1 MSQQILVT
9 WQNPKFLEKTYNKGE
24 KGLGDGYT
32 IDPKYPYQVVFTV
45 DELNRLQEQ
54 FVDLIKIYSGFNGND
69 ISNYFR
75 ESGESLSGAM
85 VRQLKR
91 ELNRILF
98 NDKLTNVYSYF
109 PFSDK
114 LAASQS
120 KTNVMKYMLSILE
133 SYRDITQRVLN
144 RESGLAE
151 YPASVTP
158 DTLPQLI
165 EVPESRTE
173 VTVGVTLTITRL
185 QIPLLESLIGAVN
198 SSITTKA
205 STFFDDTREL
215 KTLLNLGN
223 DRQVLVEAWRKSPS
237 NPSAIQLKLL
247 SALDAGVAVYDAAFI
262 SRELAKTVIDTVE
275 FDLGPEADTTPYL
288 RPMNT
293 DVIKYIP
300 NKRSLSEMTME
311 TLGIATGS
319 AGAII
324 NGSQLSYSDTVFRRW
339 FTSDF
344 NSSELNI
351 DFTDYNNFVY
361 YGSAYNRL
369 LSFKQKL
376 LKIEELTSAS
386 ISASVS
392 SSVIGQSLKAIEK
405 ENIIRNFDGYEQ
417 FLYFATESFIYTAS
431 AYYTIPGVEYHAT
444 ASWPKM
450 PDGSPW
456 SANSVTASNWLTV
469 QGAIAQRYDDNN
481 PNYLIKHL
489 PSHIQENSESVE
501 FLTLVAMVGHVMDNL
516 KQYIDQ
522 FGNIY
527 STTPDP
533 FEELTMDQV
542 YEVAQSFGL
551 KLPNAYSIENLESF
565 VSSIAG
571 ETGSRSLVAE
581 TWKRFLHSA
590 VYLAKTKGSRTSFDA
605 LLNTYGLNSPI
616 LQIKE
621 TTYPSSNNYIQS
633 DELTYGLQYTG
644 STESY
649 IQVPFVSASIATQTL
664 QLRFNPTAR
673 VSSSIITGD
682 DVWAVDLI
690 PHPSSSKLDYGRLQV
705 VSGSGRTVIAT
716 SSYFPLFSDDYT
728 NIMLRSQ
735 SADISIIQA
744 DGDQILFQESASLN
758 LGTLW
763 NATTFVYVGGSG
775 SIKLG
780 NKFDGIID
788 EVRLWGE
795 NISDAD
801 FESQAYDPGSYYG
814 TNYTSSRVNLYV
826 HLPFSIPSASVTQSI
841 VNESPYENIGLIPS
855 VPAVGFTTA
864 SYERILRSIKQFTPI
879 VGSTIYTNKK
889 VNVVPPPVFSSNYI
903 DGDGTYVLS
912 LNNSIKVIEEK
923 QYTSGQNVVSFAI
936 SPTDFINQTI
946 LRTMGVVDVNNIIG
960 SPRYIT
966 GSSYPNLTELKNYF
980 LTYYNEKINPNEY
993 IRFFRDLVDAP
1004 SDYAEDM
1011 VPARAKLLNGIVIE
1025 SSILDRN
1032 RSIVQPS
1039 VAVDG
1044 TATKTFNNYI
1054 SGSGSTD
1061 VGAYTFEYS
1070 YPINIVPDLLSDTL
1084 PISGDLD
1091 VSDLVG
1097 PVSSTPPAAMPEFR
1111 RIRQY
1116 VNNILVTSS
1125 ILDENS
1131 SFDTLEA
1138 NSIDAKPL
1146 GDITSSGYPRNP
1158 YLGIPSRLSSED
1170 NTLTPYYDIRPRAD
1184 LTEIGT
1190 TSYFHKNNGQ
1200 YYYEYD
1206 TLYKQ
1211 LYVVKLDTDLSSPT
1225 NQVYAPVTL
1234 LQTGSIVAEPGR
1246 YDSSIPVAT
1255 YASGSYNT
1263 GVIKMANLFSLYNV
1277 QAASGL
1283 RLRLYRDTNSR
1294 DSDRNRTF
1302 STVPTGDHGVL
1313 FDGLLQQN
1321 SDVFPYVMM
1330 QTSDSNIYYSIDNLT
1345 AGSITTE
1352 IIFYYFAYEPTT
1364 LVPVGYLPRHYKFS
1378 RDNTTALKRRN
1389 YLGCRDVG
1397 TTFDGSSPII
1407 VGPSVGNTIVV
1418 NSTNIPSQDIN
1429 LPSVPQIRLG
1439 GGGRLSVQ

>member
-1 MSQQILVT
+1 MSKIRVT
-9 WQNPKFLEKTYNKGE
+9 WQNPDFLQKTYNKG
-24 KGLGDGYT
+24 KDGLGKEYT
-32 IDPKYPYQVVFTV
+32 SDQYQITFTA
-45 DELNRLQEQ
+45 DELNRLLGE
-54 FVDLIKIYSGFNGND
+54 FDTKIANWSAFDGNA
-69 ISNYFR
+69 ISNFFK

-98 NDKLTNVYSYF
+98 KNTLTNVYTYF

-114 LAASQS
+114 LATSQS
-120 KTNVMKYMLSILE
+120 KTNVMKYMLDILQ
-133 SYRDITQRVLN
+133 SYRDITQRILN
-144 RESGLAE
+144 VESGLAE
-151 YPASVTP
+151 YADATPATGEKLP
-158 DTLPQLI
+158 TLV
-165 EVPESRTE
+165 EAPESKTQ
-173 VTVGVTLTITRL
+173 VTVGVTLVITKL
-185 QIPLLESLIGAVN
+185 QVPLLESLIKAVN
-198 SSITTKA
+198 TSITTKA

-223 DRQVLVEAWRKSPS
+223 DRQIVVQAWRKSPS

-247 SALDAGVAVYDAAFI
+247 SALDTNVALYDVAFI
-262 SRELAKTVIDTVE
+262 SRELAKTVIDTIE

-293 DVIKYIP
+293 DVSKYIS
-300 NKRSLSEMTME
+300 NKRSLNEMTME

-319 AGAII
+319 AGVII
-324 NGSQLSYSDTVFRRW
+324 SGSQLSFDDKAFRRW

-361 YGSAYNRL
+361 YGSAYSRL

-392 SSVIGQSLKAIEK
+392 SSTIGQSLKAVEK

-417 FLYFATESFIYTAS
+417 FLYFATESFVYTAS
-431 AYYTIPGVEYHAT
+431 AYYNTSGVEYHAT

-450 PDGSPW
+450 SDGTPW

-469 QGAIAQRYDDNN
+469 QGAIAQRYDENN
-481 PNYLIKHL
+481 PNYLTKHL
-489 PSHIQENSESVE
+489 PSHIQDNSDSIE
-501 FLTLVAMVGHVMDNL
+501 FLTLVAMFGHVMDNL

-527 STTPDP
+527 STNPNP

-551 KLPNAYSIENLESF
+551 RLPNAYSIENLDTF
-565 VSSIAG
+565 ISSIAG
-571 ETGSRSLVAE
+571 ESGSRSLVAE

-590 VYLAKTKGSRTSFDA
+590 IYLSKTKGSRTSFNA

-621 TTYPSSNNYIQS
+621 TTYPGSANYIQS
-633 DELTYGLQYTG
+633 DELTYGLEYTG
-644 STESY
+644 SVESH
-649 IQVPFVSASIATQTL
+649 IQVPFVSASITAQTL
-664 QLRFNPTAR
+664 QLRFNPSTR
-673 VSSSIITGD
+673 TSSSIVTGD
-682 DVWAVDLI
+682 QTWAIDIV
-690 PHPSSSKLDYGRLQV
+690 PHPSSSKLDYGRIQV

-716 SSYFPLFSDDYT
+716 SSYFLLFSDDYT

-735 SADISIIQA
+735 SADISIIQT
-744 DGDQILFQESASLN
+744 DGDQVLFQESASVN

-763 NATTFVYVGGSG
+763 NSTTFIYIGGSG

-780 NKFDGIID
+780 NKFDGVVD

-795 NISDAD
+795 NISTDD
-801 FESQAYDPGSYYG
+801 FVFQAYDPGSYYG
-814 TNYTSSRVNLYV
+814 TNYTSSRANLYV

-841 VNESPYENIGLIPS
+841 VNESPYQNISVIPS

-889 VNVVPPPVFSSNYI
+889 VHVVAPPTFSANFV
-903 DGDGTYVLS
+903 DGDGTRVLS
-912 LNNSIKVIEEK
+912 PNTSIKTIEEK

-960 SPRYIT
+960 SPRYVT

-980 LTYYNEKINPNEY
+980 LSYYNEKINPNEY

-1039 VAVDG
+1039 FAVDG

-1054 SGSGSTD
+1054 SGSGSAD
-1061 VGAYTFEYS
+1061 VGAYTFEFLY
-1070 YPINIVPDLLSDTL
+1070 
-1084 PISGDLD
+1084 PISGVPDILSDILPMSGSID
-1091 VSDLVG
+1091 VSETVG
-1097 PVSSTPPAAMPEFR
+1097 PVSSTAPTKMPTFR
-1111 RIRQY
+1111 RIKQY
-1116 VNNILVTSS
+1116 VNNILVTAS

-1138 NSIDAKPL
+1138 NSIDANPR
-1146 GDITSSGYPRNP
+1146 GDVTSSGYPRNP
-1158 YLGIPSRLSSED
+1158 YLGIPSRLASEE
-1170 NTLTPYYDIRPRAD
+1170 NTLLPYYDIRPRAD

-1200 YYYEYD
+1200 YYYEFN
-1206 TLYKQ
+1206 TLYRQ
-1211 LYVVKLDTDLSSPT
+1211 LYVAKLDTNVSSPL
-1225 NQVYAPVTL
+1225 NQVYANVTL
-1234 LQTGSIVAEPGR
+1234 LQTGSLVAEPGR
-1246 YDSSIPVAT
+1246 YSSTISTTTAYT
-1255 YASGSYNT
+1255 SGSYNT
-1263 GVIKMANLFSLYNV
+1263 GVIKMANLFSVYNV
-1277 QAASGL
+1277 NGTSGL
-1283 RLRLYRDTNSR
+1283 RLRLYRDSNSR
-1294 DSDRNRTF
+1294 DTDRTRAFT
-1302 STVPTGDHGVL
+1302 TAPTGDHGVL
-1313 FDGLLQQN
+1313 FDGLLEGN

-1330 QTSDSNIYYSIDNLT
+1330 QTTDSTIYYSIDN
-1345 AGSITTE
+1345 TTSSD
-1352 IIFYYFAYEPTT
+1352 IAPTDVVLRYFAYDPAS
-1364 LVPVGYLPRHYKFS
+1364 LIPIGYLPRHYKFS

-1397 TTFDGSSPII
+1397 TTFDGSSPVI

-1418 NSTNIPSQDIN
+1418 NSTNIPSQGIN